1 MTQLIQ
7 AIYENG
13 VFRPLEPVQLGE
25 HARVSLAVEIP
36 PAAVAADAAM
46 LQRQREALA
55 RLRTEM
61 DALPSQAPCDGLGGA
76 DHDAV
81 LYGGKS

>member
-13 VFRPLEPVQLGE
+13 VFRPLEPVHVGE
-25 HARVSLAVEIP
+25 HAQVSLTVES
-36 PAAVAADAAM
+36 AAETPTDAAT

-55 RLRTEM
+55 RLRADM
-61 DALPSQAPCDGLGGA
+61 DALPSQAPHDGLGGA
-76 DHDAV
+76 DHDAI
-81 LYGGKS
+81 LYGGRS